1 MSFMNFFD
9 VNNEIKNLNNIITN
23 LNKENN
29 TLKDNFSSLNNTV
42 NDVQMNKLDKVDIV
56 NAVDEIKEELLIMNN
71 KIDKIIRKQ
80 FLNEIDKMQENEV
93 YEFLKKNNVDK
104 NSINIILFLD
114 FKTIGDLVL
123 INVEDI
129 KHYGIKEDVLEMI
142 IFKAREDLGTFV

>member
-56 NAVDEIKEELLIMNN
+56 NAVDEIKEELLVMNN
-71 KIDKIIRKQ
+71 KIDRIIRKQ
-80 FLNEIDKMQENEV
+80 FMSEIDKMQENEV

>member
-1 MSFMNFFD
+1 MNFFD

-142 IFKAREDLGTFV
+142 IFKAREELGTFV

>member
-1 MSFMNFFD
+1 MNFFD

>member
-56 NAVDEIKEELLIMNN
+56 NAVDEIKEECKYYEIQDINGVDFVTYSCSESTYKG
-71 KIDKIIRKQ
+71 KIG
-80 FLNEIDKMQENEV
+80 FA
-93 YEFLKKNNVDK
+93 
-104 NSINIILFLD
+104 INDGSGIILQRQPD
-114 FKTIGDLVL
+114 
-123 INVEDI
+123 
-129 KHYGIKEDVLEMI
+129 
-142 IFKAREDLGTFV
+142 